1 MDIWPDFIFLS
12 NRWILGVLDG
22 KSLQDYPVIAG
33 VPQDSIIGPALFF
46 LYINNL
52 PDDIICN
59 IAICADDTTLHCKY
73 DQASGL
79 WQQLK
84 LASEFESD
92 PQDTDSSANLPC
104 NLACNTVVISR
115 LVNP

>member
-1 MDIWPDFIFLS
+1 MILS
-12 NRWILGVLDG
+12 VILLSVLMI
-22 KSLQDYPVIAG
+22 L
-33 VPQDSIIGPALFF
+33 LFTF
-46 LYINNL
+46 
-52 PDDIICN
+52 
-59 IAICADDTTLHCKY
+59 KY

-92 PQDTDSSANLPC
+92 PQDTDSSTNLPY
-104 NLACNTVVISR
+104 NLACNTVVISG

>member
-1 MDIWPDFIFLS
+1 MPCLSSSHTQLLWDFRLDIWPDFIFLS

-22 KSLQDYPVIAG
+22 KSLQEYPVIAG

-59 IAICADDTTLHCKY
+59 IAIRADDTTLH
-73 DQASGL
+73 
-79 WQQLK
+79 
-84 LASEFESD
+84 F
-92 PQDTDSSANLPC
+92 
-104 NLACNTVVISR
+104 
-115 LVNP
+115 

>member
-1 MDIWPDFIFLS
+1 M
-12 NRWILGVLDG
+12 
-22 KSLQDYPVIAG
+22 QEYPVIAG

-59 IAICADDTTLHCKY
+59 IAICADTTLHCKY

-92 PQDTDSSANLPC
+92 PQDTDSSTNLPY
-104 NLACNTVVISR
+104 NLACNTVVISG